1 MIHIMYQYFFSKIN
15 LQFKAIFFFSVLV
28 SFNSVFNIVQ
38 AQIKDAGQVEIGE
51 TSNPIHQWPKSI
63 PESVG
68 MSSSRLANLDS
79 IFVQHIEQKKSQV
92 W

>member
-79 IFVQHIEQKKSQV
+79 IFVQHIEKKKSQV